1 MKWKLI
7 ESILNLNSQKDCYVL
22 FLFRIWSL
30 FGLVLQF
37 QLSFDIKC
45 IQMYD
50 KLLISN
56 PILYLIRALGKS
68 AFQGGRKGRV
78 SLLWAIDYGNVRIAQ
93 KLETRHMF
101 QLMPI
106 ACEEFTGTKKFF

>member
-1 MKWKLI
+1 
-7 ESILNLNSQKDCYVL
+7 
-22 FLFRIWSL
+22 
-30 FGLVLQF
+30 
-37 QLSFDIKC
+37 
-45 IQMYD
+45 MYD

-106 ACEEFTGTKKFF
+106 ACEEFTGTKKFFLNIFLSTIDFATPGLKPDMARGQSFHDIKRSI